1 MNKLSGYSFDVELDT
16 EQPFIIE
23 LETGDQSVQ
32 TLSGAISLKLSRGE
46 SFKVANVAIHGHVG
60 AMLNIDT
67 PHQAVVRETLI
78 KSEVDLIA
86 ANDTE
91 GRGVIHLEEGQQY
104 IPFRIDIPTPGE
116 LPPSLINKLD
126 TPYVDWKYEIHA
138 TLRRDY
144 FFSTTRVVKHDLILR
159 RPIPPTS
166 DSILTTSSDRT
177 GQYRSKLTTPGRI
190 VLGQDRLLAK
200 AELKA
205 RTKEFM
211 IKEVDCA
218 LIQLE
223 EIDFVTKKAHPE
235 VQNAHAPGV
244 HCTVNSSR
252 LVSSLVVISNDES
265 DMDFG
270 RFTPIEFDLRVDNNQ
285 LIPTERGLGW
295 VNISHVLRYTVR
307 FMDVNQPDLTTEL
320 PLFVGN
326 EAISKDD
333 SARVKRQPTTVRLIE
348 DLKIEGTEDHHI
360 HDQKESTPEP
370 EP

>member
-16 EQPFIIE
+16 DQPFIVE
-23 LETGDQSVQ
+23 LETDGQTVQ
-32 TLSGAISLKLSRGE
+32 TLSGAISLKLSKAE
-46 SFKVANVAIHGHVG
+46 SFKVATVAIHGHVG
-60 AMLNIDT
+60 AVVNVDT
-67 PHQAVVRETLI
+67 AHQAVVRETLI

-91 GRGVIHLEEGQQY
+91 GRGVIYIDEGQQY
-104 IPFRIDIPTPGE
+104 LPFRIDIPNPGE
-116 LPPSLINKLD
+116 LPPTLINKLD
-126 TPYVDWKYEIHA
+126 THYIDWKYEIHT
-138 TLRRDY
+138 TLRRNY
-144 FFSTTRVVKHDLILR
+144 FFSTTRVVKHELILR
-159 RPIPPTS
+159 RPIAPTC
-166 DSILTTSSDRT
+166 DSILATSSDRT
-177 GQYRSKLTTPGRI
+177 GQYRSKLTAPGRI
-190 VLGQDRLLAK
+190 VLGQDRLSAK

-211 IKEVDCA
+211 IREVDCA

-223 EIDFVTKKAHPE
+223 EVDFTTREPHPD

-252 LVSSLVVISNDES
+252 IVSSLVAVANEES

-270 RFTPIEFDLRVDNNQ
+270 RFTPIEFDIRVDNDQ

-295 VNISHVLRYTVR
+295 VNISHVLRYTLR
-307 FMDVNQPDLTTEL
+307 FMDVNQPDLITEL

-326 EAISKDD
+326 EVISKES
-333 SARVKRQPTTVRLIE
+333 SAQVKRQPTTVRLIN
-348 DLKIEGTEDHHI
+348 DLKIEGTEDHQN
-360 HDQKESTPEP
+360 HDEKETTPEP